1 MTDVVVRIANGV
13 ADLPRDEWDA
23 CAGADNPF
31 VSWDFLAALERSG
44 SVGGATGWQP
54 LPLVIDDGDG
64 RIAAAA
70 PLYASA
76 LGNLAVH

>member
-44 SVGGATGWQP
+44 SVGGATRWAN
-54 LPLVIDDGDG
+54 
-64 RIAAAA
+64 RRRCAALRQE
-70 PLYASA
+70 P
-76 LGNLAVH
+76 

>member
-31 VSWDFLAALERSG
+31 VSWDFLTAL
-44 SVGGATGWQP
+44 
-54 LPLVIDDGDG
+54 
-64 RIAAAA
+64 
-70 PLYASA
+70 
-76 LGNLAVH
+76 